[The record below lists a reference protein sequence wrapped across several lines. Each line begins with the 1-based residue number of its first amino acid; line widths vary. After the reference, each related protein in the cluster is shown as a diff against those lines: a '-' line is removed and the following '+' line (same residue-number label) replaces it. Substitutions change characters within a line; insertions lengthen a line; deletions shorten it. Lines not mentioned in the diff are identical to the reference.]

1 MNFNRLT
8 TFYQPE
14 NNQSEDDKI
23 KVIQQQIDNFGVY
36 LHYANTSKFKNSFYL
51 PKYKTYNDIIIKSYE
66 DFQNIF
72 NYDNLTKFNYTEHL
86 FLNESRIFFDID
98 YTNDSEENKEE
109 LHKLIRA
116 INWIMDTF
124 QLTMYGFCEIKDEQF
139 EEYLNPAW
147 VDVLILKNENLTKCL
162 SAHLF
167 LNGYSKR
174 SDMEIFMKKFITSKF
189 GLSNK
194 LFDTSVYKTT
204 KQALRCSFSPKV
216 SQIKITE
223 EDTKKIK
230 ENENLKIIRTDDEIK
245 LVKVRR
251 IPDDELKEILNHPEI
266 FYNLRMAP
274 LPTDKY
280 IDLSIYK
287 IETTQTPPQ
296 LNSVQ
301 PNSTKISPQ
310 TSQNQNDISIF
321 QYIKIDDKIIN
332 IEDIYENTNCY
343 DFGTK
348 LIPYIQTILSP
359 NETIKEIM
367 KISINP
373 EIQDKHP
380 DFIPVKDWL
389 KKVINSLDNKIKQD
403 YKNIRNIYSLI
414 KYNNEIIKEN
424 EENNTLLSECIKR
437 KNILSTYISKY
448 EKYNF
453 LSHDFYDFTDLNY
466 SSLNKID
473 KIKYNC
479 CFVGDKI
486 YNVYERYYYENI
498 TSFKRKFKIS
508 GEIFQEL
515 EKDLIYFNDHEELKR
530 IKAEIDIFKLSPRE
544 RYEYDQILKK
554 FIDILHT
561 TFKYDNDFDFYL
573 SFFSKK
579 LIENFTINKGL
590 INQGTEQEPA
600 QDSFKT
606 YFNDLLNPYIKSSPC
621 NYQNFNKPLN
631 GSYLK
636 GKLCIIEELPKDIK
650 DASDFIN
657 RLKGYSE
664 TDIIRIEEKGLNS
677 YNKDNELDF
686 IINTNHTVRKIF
698 SNKNDCE
705 ALLKRFRIL
714 TRKSVEWT
722 DETKETITKISKN
735 KRIFGYLLK
744 EYLINEIKGDY
755 FDEHFKDDNDIS
767 ETYKELSLPDSETNK
782 VSTIYKLTDYIG
794 HFKESFLTP
803 KTNKIKITSLY
814 DELINDKA
822 IEKIKTK
829 GLKQCLIA
837 LLQENKRNDL
847 ITVTTDKNKD
857 ILIKSGKENEAI
869 TLIYNQYY
877 ELNEIINE

>member
-1 MNFNRLT
+1 MNFNKLT
-8 TFYQPE
+8 TFYKPE
-14 NNQSEDDKI
+14 NNESSDDKL
-23 KVIQQQIDNFGVY
+23 KVINEQIENFGVY
-36 LHYANTSKFKNSFYL
+36 LHYAETSKFKNSFFL
-51 PKYKTYNDIIIKSYE
+51 PKYKTYNDIIIKSYD
-66 DFQNIF
+66 DFKKIF
-72 NYDNLTKFNYTEHL
+72 NYKNITKFNYTEHL

-98 YTNDSEENKEE
+98 YTNDNEENKQE
-109 LHKLIRA
+109 LDKLIKA

-124 QLTMYGFCEIKDEQF
+124 KLRIYGFCEIKDETF
-139 EEYLNPAW
+139 EEYLNTYW
-147 VDVLILKNENLTKCL
+147 EDVLILTNKNLTKCL
-162 SAHLF
+162 SAHLS

-174 SDMEIFMKKFITSKF
+174 SDIEKFMKQYISSKF
-189 GLSNK
+189 ELTNN

-216 SQIKITE
+216 SSNKITYE
-223 EDTKKIK
+223 KFKEIK
-230 ENENLKIIRTDDEIK
+230 ENENQKVKYNETKNEYELLKI
-245 LVKVRR
+245 RR
-251 IPDDELKEILNHPEI
+251 IPDDEVKEILNHPEI
-266 FYNLRMAP
+266 FYNIRMAP
-274 LPTDKY
+274 LSTDKY
-280 IDLSIYK
+280 IDLSMYLQDNKPIQKDQKQIKTYTESK
-287 IETTQTPPQ
+287 
-296 LNSVQ
+296 
-301 PNSTKISPQ
+301 
-310 TSQNQNDISIF
+310 QNDISIF
-321 QYIKIDDKIIN
+321 QYIKVDDKIIN
-332 IEDIYENTNCY
+332 VEDIYENTNYY
-343 DFGTK
+343 DFGRY
-348 LIPYIQTILSP
+348 LYPYIQTVLNPEEII
-359 NETIKEIM
+359 NEIM
-367 KISINP
+367 KISINQ
-373 EIQDKHP
+373 EIQDKHN
-380 DFIPVKDWL
+380 DFIPVDEWL
-389 KKVINSLDNKIKQD
+389 DKVIYSLNDKIKQN
-403 YKNIRNIYSLI
+403 YKNIKNIYSLI
-414 KYNNEIIKEN
+414 KYNNDIIEQNKEN
-424 EENNTLLSECIKR
+424 NKLVSECIKR
-437 KNILSTYISKY
+437 KNILLTYISKY

-453 LSHDFYDFTDLNY
+453 LSNDFYDFTDLKY

-473 KIKYNC
+473 KIKNNC

-486 YNVYERYYYENI
+486 YNVFEGYYYENT

-508 GEIFQEL
+508 GESFQEL
-515 EKDLIYFNDHEELKR
+515 EKELIYFNDHEELKR
-530 IKAEIDIFKLSPRE
+530 IKAEIDIFKLSKQE
-544 RYEYDQILKK
+544 RKEYNQTLKNFINILN
-554 FIDILHT
+554 T
-561 TFKYDNDFDFYL
+561 TFKYNDDFKFYL

-579 LIENFTINKGL
+579 LIEKSTINKGI

-714 TRKSVEWT
+714 TRQSVNWT

-744 EYLINEIKGDY
+744 EYLINEVKGDY
-755 FDEHFKDDNDIS
+755 FEEHFKDSNDIS
-767 ETYKELSLPDSETNK
+767 LTYKELSVPDSETNK
-782 VSTIYKLTDYIG
+782 VSNSYSIDEYIE
-794 HFKESFLTP
+794 HFKSEFLTT
-803 KTNKIKITSLY
+803 TNKIKITALY
-814 DELINDKA
+814 NELITDKA
-822 IEKIKTK
+822 VEKIKTK

-847 ITVTTDKNKD
+847 ITVSNDKNKD
-857 ILIKSGKENEAI
+857 IIIKTEKLNQTI

-877 ELNEIINE
+877 ESKEESKEE

>member
-1 MNFNRLT
+1 MNSYKLS

-14 NNQSEDDKI
+14 NNQSSDDKL
-23 KVIQQQIDNFGVY
+23 KLIQEQIDNFGTY
-36 LHYANTSKFKNSFYL
+36 LHYADTLKFKNSFNL
-51 PKYKTYNDIIIKSYE
+51 CKYKTYNDTIIKSYE
-66 DFQNIF
+66 DFKNIF
-72 NYDNLTKFNYTEHL
+72 NYDNLIKFNYSEHL

-124 QLTMYGFCEIKDEQF
+124 QLTMYGFCEIKEDKF

-147 VDVLILKNENLTKCL
+147 TDVLILTNNNLTKCL
-162 SAHLF
+162 SAHLS

-174 SDMEIFMKKFITSKF
+174 SDIEKFMKEYIPSKF

-194 LFDTSVYKTT
+194 LYDITVYKTT
-204 KQALRCSFSPKV
+204 KQVLRCSFSPKV
-216 SQIKITE
+216 SEITITE
-223 EDTKKIK
+223 EETKKIK
-230 ENENLKIIRTDDEIK
+230 ENKNLKIIRKDNKTK

-251 IPDDELKEILNHPEI
+251 IPDDKLKEILNHPET

-280 IDLSIYK
+280 IDLSKYNAEI
-287 IETTQTPPQ
+287 PQ
-296 LNSVQ
+296 NSQSQ
-301 PNSTKISPQ
+301 PNSTKPKTQIQQS
-310 TSQNQNDISIF
+310 QNDISIF

-332 IEDIYENTNCY
+332 VEDIYEQSDCY
-343 DFGTK
+343 VFGTK
-348 LIPYIQTILSP
+348 LIPYIQTVLSP
-359 NETIKEIM
+359 QETINEIM

-373 EIQDKHP
+373 EIHTRHP
-380 DFIPVKDWL
+380 DFIPVNDWL
-389 KKVINSLDNKIKQD
+389 NKVINSLDNKIKQD
-403 YKNIRNIYSLI
+403 YKNIKNIYSLI

-424 EENNTLLSECIKR
+424 EGNNILLSECIKR

-466 SSLNKID
+466 SSFNKID

-479 CFVGDKI
+479 CFIGDKI

-530 IKAEIDIFKLSPRE
+530 IKAEIDVFKLSPRE
-544 RYEYDQILKK
+544 KYEYDQILKK
-554 FIDILHT
+554 FLNILET
-561 TFKYDNDFDFYL
+561 TFKHKEDFDFYL

-579 LIENFTINKGL
+579 LTENFTINKGL

-744 EYLINEIKGDY
+744 EHLINEIKGDY
-755 FDEHFKDDNDIS
+755 FDEHFKDINDIS
-767 ETYKELSLPDSETNK
+767 LTYKELSTSDSETNK
-782 VSTIYKLTDYIG
+782 VSSIFKLTGYIE
-794 HFKESFLTP
+794 HFKGSFLTP
-803 KTNKIKITSLY
+803 KTNKIKITPLY
-814 DELINDKA
+814 NELITDKA

-829 GLKQCLIA
+829 ELKKCLIA

-847 ITVTTDKNKD
+847 ITVSEDKNKD
-857 ILIKSGKENEAI
+857 IFIKSEKENEVI

-877 ELNEIINE
+877 ETNEIINE

>member
-1 MNFNRLT
+1 MNSYKLS

-14 NNQSEDDKI
+14 NNQSSDDKLKI
-23 KVIQQQIDNFGVY
+23 IQDQIDNFGVY
-36 LHYANTSKFKNSFYL
+36 LHYANTLKFKNSFNL
-51 PKYKTYNDIIIKSYE
+51 LKYKTYNDVIIKSYE
-66 DFQNIF
+66 DFKKIF

-86 FLNESRIFFDID
+86 YLNESRIFFDID
-98 YTNDSEENKEE
+98 YTNDNEENKEE
-109 LHKLIRA
+109 LHKLVRA

-124 QLTMYGFCEIKDEQF
+124 QLNMYGFCEVKEDKF

-147 VDVLILKNENLTKCL
+147 TDVLILKNKNLTKCL
-162 SAHLF
+162 TAHLS
-167 LNGYSKR
+167 LNGYSNR
-174 SDMEIFMKKFITSKF
+174 SDIENFMKKYIPSNFK
-189 GLSNK
+189 LSNK
-194 LFDTSVYKTT
+194 IFDTLVYKTT

-216 SQIKITE
+216 TQIKITE
-223 EDTKKIK
+223 EDKKKIK
-230 ENENLKIIRTDDEIK
+230 ENENLKIIDSNNELN
-245 LVKVRR
+245 LVKIRR

-266 FYNLRMAP
+266 FYNIRMAP
-274 LPTDKY
+274 LNTDKY
-280 IDLSIYK
+280 IDLSKYNVDTQQNPQSQPIK
-287 IETTQTPPQ
+287 QNKTIQNTT
-296 LNSVQ
+296 
-301 PNSTKISPQ
+301 
-310 TSQNQNDISIF
+310 DISIL
-321 QYIKIDDKIIN
+321 QYIKTNDKIIN
-332 IEDIYENTNCY
+332 VEDIYEQTDY
-343 DFGTK
+343 YTFGTK
-348 LIPYIQTILSP
+348 LIPYVQSVLSIQ
-359 NETIKEIM
+359 EIKTEIM

-380 DFIPVKDWL
+380 DYIPVKDWL
-389 KKVINSLDNKIKQD
+389 KKVVNSLEDKIKQD
-403 YKNIRNIYSLI
+403 YKNIKNIYSLI

-424 EENNTLLSECIKR
+424 EKNNTLLSECIKR
-437 KNILSTYISKY
+437 KNILLTYISKY

-466 SSLNKID
+466 SSFNKID

-479 CFVGDKI
+479 CFIGDKI

-530 IKAEIDIFKLSPRE
+530 IKAEIDVFKLSPRE
-544 RYEYDQILKK
+544 KYEYDQILKK
-554 FIDILHT
+554 FIDILET
-561 TFKYDNDFDFYL
+561 TFKHKEDFNFYL

-755 FDEHFKDDNDIS
+755 FDKHFKDTNDIS
-767 ETYKELSLPDSETNK
+767 LTYKELSTSDSETNK
-782 VSTIYKLTDYIG
+782 VSNDKSIEKYIS
-794 HFKESFLTP
+794 HFKESFVASN
-803 KTNKIKITSLY
+803 NKIKITPLY
-814 DELINDKA
+814 NELITDKA

-847 ITVTTDKNKD
+847 ITVSEDKNKD
-857 ILIKSGKENEAI
+857 ILIKSEKENEVI

-877 ELNEIINE
+877 ETNEIIDE

>member
-1 MNFNRLT
+1 MNFNKLT
-8 TFYQPE
+8 TFYTSQ
-14 NNQSEDDKI
+14 NDKLN
-23 KVIQQQIDNFGVY
+23 VINEQIDNFGVY
-36 LHYANTSKFKNSFYL
+36 LHYAETSKFKNSFYL
-51 PKYKTYNDIIIKSYE
+51 KNDLTYNDIIIKSYD
-66 DFQNIF
+66 DFKKTFNDDNI
-72 NYDNLTKFNYTEHL
+72 TKFNYSAHL

-98 YTNDSEENKEE
+98 YENDDEEKREE
-109 LHKLIRA
+109 LNKLIRA

-124 QLTMYGFCEIKDEQF
+124 KLKIYGFCEIKDDKF
-139 EEYLNPAW
+139 DEYLNTYW
-147 VDVLILKNENLTKCL
+147 EDVLILTNKNLTKCL

-174 SDMEIFMKKFITSKF
+174 SDIENFMKKFITSKF
-189 GLSNK
+189 ELNNK
-194 LFDTSVYKTT
+194 LFDVSVYKTT

-216 SQIKITE
+216 SSNKITVEQSKEIE
-223 EDTKKIK
+223 ENK
-230 ENENLKIIRTDDEIK
+230 NQKIIKSNDELK
-245 LVKVRR
+245 LAKIRR
-251 IPDDELKEILNHPEI
+251 LPKEELKEILNHPEI

-274 LPTDKY
+274 LQTDKY
-280 IDLSIYK
+280 IDLSIYLQDNK
-287 IETTQTPPQ
+287 PQ
-296 LNSVQ
+296 YNQ
-301 PNSTKISPQ
+301 QNKTNTKSN
-310 TSQNQNDISIF
+310 QNKNDISIF
-321 QYIKIDDKIIN
+321 QYIKVDDKIVN
-332 IEDIYENTNCY
+332 VEDIYENTNY
-343 DFGTK
+343 FDFGK
-348 LIPYIQTILSP
+348 YLIPYVQTVLSP
-359 NETIKEIM
+359 EETINEIM
-367 KISINP
+367 KISINQ
-373 EIQDKHP
+373 EIQNKHD
-380 DFIPVKDWL
+380 DFIPINEWL
-389 KKVINSLDNKIKQD
+389 DKVIESLSGKIKQD
-403 YKNIRNIYSLI
+403 YRNIKNIYSLI
-414 KYNNEIIKEN
+414 KYNNEIIQ
-424 EENNTLLSECIKR
+424 NNKQMTSEATNKLVSECIKR
-437 KNILSTYISKY
+437 KNILLTYISKY

-453 LSHDFYDFTDLNY
+453 LSNDFYDFTDLKY
-466 SSLNKID
+466 SSFNKID
-473 KIKYNC
+473 KIKNNC

-486 YNVYERYYYENI
+486 YNVYESYYYENI

-508 GEIFQEL
+508 GESFQEL
-515 EKDLIYFNDHEELKR
+515 EKELIFFNDHEELKR
-530 IKAEIDIFKLSPRE
+530 IKAEIDIFKLSQQE
-544 RYEYDQILKK
+544 RNEYNQTLKR

-579 LIENFTINKGL
+579 LIEKSTINKGI

-714 TRKSVEWT
+714 TRKSVKWT
-722 DETKETITKISKN
+722 KETKETITKISKN

-767 ETYKELSLPDSETNK
+767 ETYKELSVPDSETNK
-782 VSTIYKLTDYIG
+782 VSNKYSSDDYIN
-794 HFKESFLTP
+794 HFKESFLT
-803 KTNKIKITSLY
+803 TNNKIKITSLY

-847 ITVTTDKNKD
+847 ITVSNDKNKD
-857 ILIKSGKENEAI
+857 ILIKSEKADETI
-869 TLIYNQYY
+869 KLIYNQYY
-877 ELNEIINE
+877 EYNEIIDE